1 MAKTF
6 NFTLA
11 FLLFTPIAIVI
22 AAQAA
27 HHRLVIVA

>member
-6 NFTLA
+6 NLTLA
-11 FLLFTPIAIVI
+11 FLLFAPVAIVI

-27 HHRLVIVA
+27 RILA